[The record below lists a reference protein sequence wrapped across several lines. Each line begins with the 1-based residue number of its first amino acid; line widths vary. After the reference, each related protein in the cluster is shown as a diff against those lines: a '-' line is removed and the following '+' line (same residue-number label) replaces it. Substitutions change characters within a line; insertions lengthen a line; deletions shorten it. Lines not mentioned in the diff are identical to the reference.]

1 VNTNNEI
8 TSDTMVI
15 SNFNI
20 SNLTKLFEEEFINI
34 KKLEQ
39 GIKSIFVP
47 HSPGIYVSISLNFN
61 QSDPNLINE
70 FNYEVNKYHKCNAIL
85 NLESLDAELKE
96 LLLYDLF

>member
-1 VNTNNEI
+1 MNTNNEI

-15 SNFNI
+15 SNYNI
-20 SNLTKLFEEEFINI
+20 GNLTKLFEEEFINI
-34 KKLEQ
+34 KKLEL

-47 HSPGIYVSISLNFN
+47 HSPGIYVSISLNFT
-61 QSDPNLINE
+61 QSEASLTNE

-96 LLLYDLF
+96 LLMYYLL